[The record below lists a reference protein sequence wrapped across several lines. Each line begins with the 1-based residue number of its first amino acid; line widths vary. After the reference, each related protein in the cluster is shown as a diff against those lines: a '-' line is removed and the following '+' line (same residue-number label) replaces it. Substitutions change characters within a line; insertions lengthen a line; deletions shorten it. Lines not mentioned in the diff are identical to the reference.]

1 MNEEVISETTTNN
14 KRIGITTI
22 AYPFDCFDNFDDW
35 FLFDIEKGYN
45 TCSKLARLMCYD
57 ESMTQKEEDEQR
69 ELAIDRLIELDPL
82 DVYKKV
88 VKQ

>member
-1 MNEEVISETTTNN
+1 MNEELNTDQSI

-22 AYPFDCFDNFDDW
+22 DNPFDCFENFDDW

-82 DVYKKV
+82 NVYKKV
-88 VKQ
+88 TKKD